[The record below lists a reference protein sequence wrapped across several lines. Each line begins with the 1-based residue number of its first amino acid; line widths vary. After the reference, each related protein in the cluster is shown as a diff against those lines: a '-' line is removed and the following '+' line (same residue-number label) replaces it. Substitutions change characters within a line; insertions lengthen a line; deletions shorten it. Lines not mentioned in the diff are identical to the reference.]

1 MLQVFG
7 VIGENKL
14 YDGSNAGTVVMGGL
28 QTIKNSSAY
37 DIAPGA
43 WIVVEAPDPHD
54 PRKAN
59 FPDLPK
65 EKILFQ
71 TVPYEPT
78 RTAPSVSLLRTLL
91 VEDGLVSDRQR
102 EDLKRDLSHA
112 AEFARDFAAGIK
124 SVAYAGVIAALKSGI
139 VRVTPDGGEGDAR
152 VAFDGGASHD
162 AFKEKLGKAF
172 DLAKREPE
180 EKFSWHAADPKD
192 GKDISASQ
200 HVLRS
205 LLSGT
210 DFPAVFGNV
219 STLSGDAR
227 NYGSL
232 NKRMISEA
240 VRNGVAEMLGSF
252 RQIDMEQKRRIIGRA
267 LSSAAP
273 GQDFVRILFLVLSDL
288 LLTGYLPRVIHPI
301 KALLSRLVQR
311 RHVRPRAFEAAV
323 DRRDDGHARFGGSQ
337 PRGTRPF
344 HVGRVAR
351 DERRHFRFQREA
363 DAGGRVVA

>member
-1 MLQVFG
+1 MDQLTSTDLAVTDAANGLGNTGDTKARLNQEIEVFG

-14 YDGSNAGTVVMGGL
+14 YDGSNAGTVQMGGL

-37 DIAPGA
+37 DISPGA
-43 WIVVEAPDPHD
+43 WIVIEAPDPHD

-91 VEDGLVSDRQR
+91 VEDGMISDRQR
-102 EDLKRDLSHA
+102 DDLKRDLSHA
-112 AEFARDFAAGIK
+112 TEFARDFAAGIK
-124 SVAYAGVIAALKSGI
+124 AIAYAGVIAALKSGI

-172 DLAKREPE
+172 DLAAREPE
-180 EKFSWHAADPKD
+180 EKLSWHTEDPKSN
-192 GKDISASQ
+192 KEISASQ
-200 HVLRS
+200 YVLRA

-252 RQIDMEQKRRIIGRA
+252 RQIDMEQKRRYGSVVLERFALFTSFQHHRESAEFRRA
-267 LSSAAP
+267 WSGMPSFAVFSPAA
-273 GQDFVRILFLVLSDL
+273 
-288 LLTGYLPRVIHPI
+288 
-301 KALLSRLVQR
+301 
-311 RHVRPRAFEAAV
+311 
-323 DRRDDGHARFGGSQ
+323 
-337 PRGTRPF
+337 
-344 HVGRVAR
+344 
-351 DERRHFRFQREA
+351 
-363 DAGGRVVA
+363 